1 MNNNAIGVMSEH
13 TGRSRRRLTFSSQS
27 VSQPQSCALC
37 HQLHTRLS
45 SPQCWKNECC
55 QKLALDLHLQP
66 QSAVCHACRN
76 ELSRRTKDPNH
87 KPRWEKDKQ
96 VKCAILNCEKQLFS
110 HCGIPLDDI
119 VGCLTKNGESI
130 PTNLKNPVPF
140 CNHHYHLV
148 YNAYRPVQSHCPTCG
163 SALKRGNAR
172 PCPNPHNIERYLS
185 ETTGFEGRITEGDM
199 VCFVCYKSH
208 LQILKEAKCLSTDR
222 ELQDQIK
229 LTKSNVLQVHE
240 VKNIENAI
248 SRAMS
253 LTTIEVGEA
262 LLNQEALLLPAVHES
277 FVTKVSACVQEA
289 NLGHVSDLKETFSTR
304 WVLSNLTSSL
314 QHHLGYACKLKKC
327 GTVLYRA
334 NGDILSALRN
344 ALYKLTKCCKHS
356 TDHKQ
361 NQSESEPSCDQNS
374 MQVALNEVNTNVLN
388 EIYSFLRVDRVVPFS
403 FEKLDISAFV
413 SKINPALWKAI
424 CTITQSASEKC
435 GQSKVTDPCTQQHHI
450 KTVRRFFCLC
460 VIVYCTDDRCYLPL
474 HNLITDVV
482 DGLGGSTLLIQI
494 MNRLGMCS
502 SADTLARSIQF
513 RVAQREKMGPQ
524 TECLPTS
531 FTIVSIDNID
541 FLHRY
546 ARIFCGNQTKSWHGT
561 TVQVVQPK
569 PLQLSTSLQCGAPL
583 HPAQSTQLSGDMNEY
598 ALTEPDYSLK
608 AAQTNVMRRRKREVG
623 MPYAS
628 PNCKSP
634 QPKVQ
639 RRARTAMETHA
650 TVVTDPQT
658 TLDTSAQSVH
668 TSYRHMSLAHFRLS
682 STEQHSLDKL
692 RLELYTYLWLKHHS
706 SLEASPD
713 HTFADLQEFFVIT
726 KPREEEKS
734 NIVYFDVLDAIADN
748 KETIL
753 LVLHKL
759 RKQFIEGQGKQWLV
773 VAGDAKVYTVLK
785 LIHKEYGEEFNWLIP
800 YPGDWHTL
808 ANYQKAL
815 LKPYFDAGLKELAKT
830 VGYPMAQIQ
839 ACSQFKRTHLSV

>member
-96 VKCAILNCEKQLFS
+96 VKCAILNCEKQFFS

-172 PCPNPHNIERYLS
+172 PCPNPHNIEHYLS

-208 LQILKEAKCLSTDR
+208 LQILKEAKSLSTDR
-222 ELQDQIK
+222 ELQDQI
-229 LTKSNVLQVHE
+229 KSNVLQVHE

-314 QHHLGYACKLKKC
+314 QHHLSYACKIKKC

-334 NGDILSALRN
+334 NGDILSALTN

-424 CTITQSASEKC
+424 CTITQSASEKR
-435 GQSKVTDPCTQQHHI
+435 GQSNTQG
-450 KTVRRFFCLC
+450 V
-460 VIVYCTDDRCYLPL
+460 
-474 HNLITDVV
+474 
-482 DGLGGSTLLIQI
+482 
-494 MNRLGMCS
+494 
-502 SADTLARSIQF
+502 
-513 RVAQREKMGPQ
+513 
-524 TECLPTS
+524 
-531 FTIVSIDNID
+531 
-541 FLHRY
+541 
-546 ARIFCGNQTKSWHGT
+546 W
-561 TVQVVQPK
+561 
-569 PLQLSTSLQCGAPL
+569 
-583 HPAQSTQLSGDMNEY
+583 
-598 ALTEPDYSLK
+598 
-608 AAQTNVMRRRKREVG
+608 
-623 MPYAS
+623 
-628 PNCKSP
+628 
-634 QPKVQ
+634 
-639 RRARTAMETHA
+639 RRA
-650 TVVTDPQT
+650 
-658 TLDTSAQSVH
+658 
-668 TSYRHMSLAHFRLS
+668 
-682 STEQHSLDKL
+682 
-692 RLELYTYLWLKHHS
+692 
-706 SLEASPD
+706 
-713 HTFADLQEFFVIT
+713 
-726 KPREEEKS
+726 
-734 NIVYFDVLDAIADN
+734 
-748 KETIL
+748 
-753 LVLHKL
+753 
-759 RKQFIEGQGKQWLV
+759 
-773 VAGDAKVYTVLK
+773 
-785 LIHKEYGEEFNWLIP
+785 
-800 YPGDWHTL
+800 
-808 ANYQKAL
+808 
-815 LKPYFDAGLKELAKT
+815 
-830 VGYPMAQIQ
+830 
-839 ACSQFKRTHLSV
+839 